1 MQELYLQCKVYV
13 IEKGRFP
20 DKDEKYTVLDKV
32 YEKIEERNIW
42 IPYTEVYQHFL
53 SKVTK
58 LKNRLIKEGILVN
71 NAGKLKL
78 FRKVILPITIS
89 LNGMF
94 IDINDTNL
102 QKEKEKYIEI
112 ADTFLTEENFQ
123 SQLTDAKEDM
133 TIRDFIDT
141 IRKENGKHIMAIGKP
156 EFIKGFI
163 EEDIADEYI
172 ITIKPFI
179 LSEDEINSI
188 KLNKKMN
195 LKMLSVKKEEMD
207 VVIHYKRI
215 R

>member
-1 MQELYLQCKVYV
+1 MQELYFQCRAYV

-42 IPYTEVYQHFL
+42 ISYTEVYQYFL

-58 LKNRLIKEGILVN
+58 LKNRLLKEGIIVN
-71 NAGKLKL
+71 NAGKMKL

-89 LNGMF
+89 LNGML
-94 IDINDTNL
+94 IDINDMDL
-102 QKEKEKYIEI
+102 QKEKEKYMEI
-112 ADTFLTEENFQ
+112 ADTFLTEENLP
-123 SQLTDAKEDM
+123 SQLADTKEAM
-133 TIRDFIDT
+133 TRRDFIET
-141 IRKENGKHIMAIGKP
+141 IRKENGKHIMVIGKS
-156 EFIKGFI
+156 EFIKDFI

-172 ITIKPFI
+172 ITIKPLI
-179 LSEDEINSI
+179 LSEDEENSI

-195 LKMLSVKKEEMD
+195 LKMFSVKKEETD

>member
-1 MQELYLQCKVYV
+1 MQELYFQCRAYV

-53 SKVTK
+53 SKITK

-89 LNGMF
+89 LNGML
-94 IDINDTNL
+94 IDINDMDL
-102 QKEKEKYIEI
+102 QKEKEQYMEI
-112 ADTFLTEENFQ
+112 ADTFLTEENLP
-123 SQLTDAKEDM
+123 SQLADTKEAM
-133 TIRDFIDT
+133 TRRDFIET
-141 IRKENGKHIMAIGKP
+141 IRKENGKHIMIIGKP
-156 EFIKGFI
+156 EFIKDFI

-172 ITIKPFI
+172 ITIKPLI
-179 LSEDEINSI
+179 LSEDEENSI
-188 KLNKKMN
+188 KLNKKIN
-195 LKMLSVKKEEMD
+195 LKMLSVKKEETD

>member
-1 MQELYLQCKVYV
+1 MQELYFQCRAYV

-42 IPYTEVYQHFL
+42 ISYTEVYQYFL

-58 LKNRLIKEGILVN
+58 LKNRLLKEGILVN
-71 NAGKLKL
+71 NAGKMKL

-89 LNGMF
+89 LNGML
-94 IDINDTNL
+94 IDINDMDL
-102 QKEKEKYIEI
+102 QKEKEKYMEI
-112 ADTFLTEENFQ
+112 ADTFLTEENLP
-123 SQLTDAKEDM
+123 SQLADTKEAM
-133 TIRDFIDT
+133 TRRDFIET
-141 IRKENGKHIMAIGKP
+141 IRKENGKHIMVIGKS
-156 EFIKGFI
+156 EFIKDFI

-172 ITIKPFI
+172 ITIKPLI
-179 LSEDEINSI
+179 LSEDEENSI

-195 LKMLSVKKEEMD
+195 LKMFSVKKEETD

>member
-1 MQELYLQCKVYV
+1 MQELYFQCRTYV

-42 IPYTEVYQHFL
+42 IPYTEFYQHFL

-71 NAGKLKL
+71 NAGKMKL

-89 LNGMF
+89 LNGML
-94 IDINDTNL
+94 IDINDMDL
-102 QKEKEKYIEI
+102 QKEKEQYMEI
-112 ADTFLTEENFQ
+112 ADTFLTEENLP
-123 SQLTDAKEDM
+123 SQLADTKEAM
-133 TIRDFIDT
+133 TRRDFIET
-141 IRKENGKHIMAIGKP
+141 IRKENGKHIMLIGKP
-156 EFIKGFI
+156 EFIKDFI

-172 ITIKPFI
+172 ITIKTLI
-179 LSEDEINSI
+179 LSEDEENSI

-195 LKMLSVKKEEMD
+195 LKMLSVKKEETD

>member
-1 MQELYLQCKVYV
+1 MQELYSQCREYI
-13 IEKGRFP
+13 IETGRFP
-20 DKDEKYTVLDKV
+20 RKDEKYTVLDKV
-32 YEKIEERNIW
+32 YDKIEERDIW

-71 NAGKLKL
+71 NAGKMKL

-89 LNGMF
+89 LNGML
-94 IDINDTNL
+94 IDINDMDL
-102 QKEKEKYIEI
+102 QKEKEQYMEI
-112 ADTFLTEENFQ
+112 ADTFLTEENLP
-123 SQLTDAKEDM
+123 SQLADTKEAM
-133 TIRDFIDT
+133 TRRDFIET
-141 IRKENGKHIMAIGKP
+141 IRKENGKHIMVIGKP
-156 EFIKGFI
+156 EFIKDFI

-172 ITIKPFI
+172 ITIKPLI
-179 LSEDEINSI
+179 LSEDEENSI

-195 LKMLSVKKEEMD
+195 LKMLSVKKEETD

>member
-1 MQELYLQCKVYV
+1 MQELYFQCRAYV

-53 SKVTK
+53 SKITK

-89 LNGMF
+89 LNGML
-94 IDINDTNL
+94 IDINDMDL
-102 QKEKEKYIEI
+102 QKEKEQYMEI
-112 ADTFLTEENFQ
+112 ADTFLTEENLP
-123 SQLTDAKEDM
+123 SQLADTKEAM
-133 TIRDFIDT
+133 TRRDFIET
-141 IRKENGKHIMAIGKP
+141 IRKENGKHIMIIGKP
-156 EFIKGFI
+156 EFIKDFI

-172 ITIKPFI
+172 ITIKPLI
-179 LSEDEINSI
+179 LSEDEENSI

-195 LKMLSVKKEEMD
+195 LKMFSVKKEETD